1 MSDGGKILV
10 AVMLAAA
17 VQGCASTGGGT
28 GAGGITD
35 QEWAL
40 TSLAGKPV
48 EVSNPLRPLT
58 LRIDSDV
65 VRAGGFAGCNRF
77 SAGYEL
83 SGDQLRFGAAIAT
96 RMACVGGMELER
108 DYLQALSRVT
118 RYRLQGS
125 TLTLLADKD
134 VLATYQRL

>member
-1 MSDGGKILV
+1 MSSWQRTYV
-10 AVMLAAA
+10 
-17 VQGCASTGGGT
+17 
-28 GAGGITD
+28 
-35 QEWAL
+35 
-40 TSLAGKPV
+40 
-48 EVSNPLRPLT
+48 NH
-58 LRIDSDV
+58 V